1 MTTHAVDEVVVLRP
15 QGELWEGPEC
25 DELEHRLEQLVG
37 EGRHAVVDL
46 GATHFLS
53 ARALGLLAHAVR
65 SASLHGGRIVLCSA
79 AAFERRLLQLTH
91 LADALPVYASEDE
104 AVRGL
109 QAVRVRA

>member
-1 MTTHAVDEVVVLRP
+1 MTTHAVEEVVVLKP
-15 QGELWEGPEC
+15 QGELWEGSEC
-25 DELEHRLEQLVG
+25 DELERRLEQLAG

-65 SASLHGGRIVLCSA
+65 SASLHGGRIALCGA
-79 AAFERRLLQLTH
+79 ADFERRLLQLTH
-91 LADALPVYASEDE
+91 LAAALPVYASEEE

-109 QAVRVRA
+109 QLARARA